1 MRDSASATSTALLRW
16 IVYWL
21 VLPHLLIILMW
32 PIGGPPMGPLL
43 TLSGLSALLI
53 SFIPVKPLQRLLL
66 LCLMIVVTACYVCA
80 MFNISP
86 LDVSICR
93 PFFAKC
99 IRGSRP
105 PI

>member
-1 MRDSASATSTALLRW
+1 MEGGSHAVLGILRRINHPRLGRAWAGGDLVRDSASATSTALLRW

-32 PIGGPPMGPLL
+32 PTGGPPMGLLL

-66 LCLMIVVTACYVCA
+66 LCLMIVGTACYV
-80 MFNISP
+80 
-86 LDVSICR
+86 
-93 PFFAKC
+93 
-99 IRGSRP
+99 
-105 PI
+105 